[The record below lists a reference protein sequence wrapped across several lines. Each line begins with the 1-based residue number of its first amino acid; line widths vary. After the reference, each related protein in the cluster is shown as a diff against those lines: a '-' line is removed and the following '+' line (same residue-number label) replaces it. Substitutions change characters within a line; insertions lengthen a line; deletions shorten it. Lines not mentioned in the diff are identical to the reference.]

1 MSNPYDKARELARA
15 IAVHPVYRDYVAA
28 KKELDKNPELK
39 DRILEL
45 RQKQLELNQAYI
57 SGKKPSHEI
66 GEITLEFAKL
76 SQKAEAKDFF
86 DYEARFI
93 EMFND
98 IYKIIEDT
106 LQLAMDD

>member
-15 IAVHPVYRDYVAA
+15 IAAHPVYQDYVAA
-28 KKELDKNPELK
+28 KKELDKTPELK

-45 RQKQLELNQAYI
+45 RQKQFELNQAYI
-57 SGKKPSHEI
+57 LGKEPSPGI

-76 SQKAEAKDFF
+76 SQKAEAKDYF
-86 DYEARFI
+86 DYEARLT
-93 EMFND
+93 EMLND